1 MAKFCDIVGFVS
13 TKETSP
19 GVWEEVVTER
29 KYYGDVDRNTFKYQ
43 SSGNLNDDINISNEI
58 SIVADAFA
66 NENFSAMRYLKFM
79 GVKWKINSVEVRRP
93 RLILNV
99 GGVYNG

>member
-1 MAKFCDIVGFVS
+1 MAKFCDVIGFVES
-13 TKETSP
+13 KETSP
-19 GVWEEVVTER
+19 GVWEDVVTER
-29 KYYGDVDRNTFKYQ
+29 KYYGDVGRNTFKYQ

-58 SIVADAFA
+58 SIVADTFA
-66 NENFSAMRYLKFM
+66 NENFRAMRYVKFM
-79 GVKWKINSVEVRRP
+79 GVKWKINNVEVQRP

>member
-66 NENFSAMRYLKFM
+66 NENFSTMRYLMFM